1 MDGIGSYAQPVDNL
15 IDCGCERWWQFKQS
29 RGDGMNMS
37 DGDFRSKGRT
47 SKDELLRRL
56 EEVMLDGDGNHNDA
70 TPGLSEAERLA
81 RDAVPPK
88 RRVDGEMVGTPRQK
102 PMTSAMMEFAKRLI
116 EGKTQLE
123 AYQSAYPNAKANER
137 TLKTAAWKLTQDPR
151 IQRMLQ
157 EHWGQ
162 TVEALTDDAV
172 AVKRYVIKSLLDLSK
187 DAKQEGS
194 KLKALELMGK
204 SVGMFKPAQ
213 AEEEESLTAEQLKQ
227 ELAKHLKLVG
237 NVRRITKAQIIDVPS
252 STVIGASVQAEPSV
266 RET

>member
-1 MDGIGSYAQPVDNL
+1 M
-15 IDCGCERWWQFKQS
+15 
-29 RGDGMNMS
+29 RGDG
-37 DGDFRSKGRT
+37 RA

-56 EEVMLDGDGNHNDA
+56 DEVMLDVDGKDNDPE
-70 TPGLSEAERLA
+70 PGLSEAERLV

-88 RRVDGEMVGTPRQK
+88 RRVDGELQGTPRQK
-102 PMTSAMMEFAKRLI
+102 PMTSSMMEFAKGLI

-123 AYQSAYPNAKANER
+123 AYQNAYPNAKANDR
-137 TLKTAAWKLTQDPR
+137 TIKTAAWKLAQDIR

-172 AVKRYVIKSLLDLSK
+172 AVKRYVIKSLVELSK

-204 SVGMFKPAQ
+204 TVGLFKQTPQ
-213 AEEEESLTAEQLKQ
+213 EDDEVLTAEQLKL
-227 ELAKHLKLVG
+227 ELSRHLKLVG
-237 NVRRITKAQIIDVPS
+237 NVRRISKAQVIEAMP
-252 STVIGASVQAEPSV
+252 TVIDERSV
-266 RET
+266 

>member
-1 MDGIGSYAQPVDNL
+1 MD
-15 IDCGCERWWQFKQS
+15 
-29 RGDGMNMS
+29 MS
-37 DGDFRSKGRT
+37 NGQDWSKGRT
-47 SKDELLRRL
+47 NKDDLLRRL
-56 EEVMLDGDGNHNDA
+56 EELTDGTGLNGGEE
-70 TPGLSEAERLA
+70 TPELSEAERLA
-81 RDAVPPK
+81 RDAVAPK
-88 RRVDGEMVGTPRQK
+88 RRVDGELQGTPRLK
-102 PMTSAMMEFAKRLI
+102 PMTSAMMEFAKGLI

-123 AYQSAYPNAKANER
+123 AYKEAYPNAKANDR
-137 TLKTAAWKLTQDPR
+137 VLKTNAWKLAQDIR
-151 IQRMLQ
+151 VQKMLQ

-237 NVRRITKAQIIDVPS
+237 NVKRITKAQIIDVPS
-252 STVIGASVQAEPSV
+252 TTVIATSVQAEHSV
-266 RET
+266 REA

>member
-1 MDGIGSYAQPVDNL
+1 MMM
-15 IDCGCERWWQFKQS
+15 
-29 RGDGMNMS
+29 RGDQMRN
-37 DGDFRSKGRT
+37 DGRA

-56 EEVMLDGDGNHNDA
+56 DEVMLDGDGKDNDPK
-70 TPGLSEAERLA
+70 PGLSEAERLV

-88 RRVDGEMVGTPRQK
+88 RRVDGEMVGTPRLK
-102 PMTSAMMEFAKRLI
+102 PMTSSMMEFAKGLI

-123 AYQSAYPNAKANER
+123 AYQNAYPNAKANER
-137 TLKTAAWKLTQDPR
+137 TIKTAAWKLAQDIR

-172 AVKRYVIKSLLDLSK
+172 AVKRYVIKSLVEMSK

-204 SVGMFKPAQ
+204 TVGLFKQTPQ
-213 AEEEESLTAEQLKQ
+213 EDDEGLTAEQLKL
-227 ELAKHLKLVG
+227 ELSRHLKLVG
-237 NVRRITKAQIIDVPS
+237 NVRRISKAQVVEALP
-252 STVIGASVQAEPSV
+252 TVIDERSV
-266 RET
+266 

>member
-1 MDGIGSYAQPVDNL
+1 MSMQDGEQRRD
-15 IDCGCERWWQFKQS
+15 
-29 RGDGMNMS
+29 
-37 DGDFRSKGRT
+37 GRT

-56 EEVMLDGDGNHNDA
+56 DEVMLEDGLNGQDA
-70 TPGLSEAERLA
+70 GPGLSEAERLV

-88 RRVDGEMVGTPRQK
+88 RRVDGELPGTARQR
-102 PMTSAMMEFAKRLI
+102 PMTASMMEFAKGLI

-123 AYQSAYPNAKANER
+123 AYREAYPNAKANDR
-137 TLKTAAWKLTQDPR
+137 VLKSNAWKLAQDVR

-187 DAKQEGS
+187 EAKQEGS

-204 SVGMFKPAQ
+204 TVGMFRQ
-213 AEEEESLTAEQLKQ
+213 APQEEDDSLTAEQLKQ
-227 ELAKHLKLVG
+227 ELSRHLRLVG
-237 NVRRITKAQIIDVPS
+237 NVRRISKAQVVDVVES
-252 STVIGASVQAEPSV
+252 SAAQEALPVQ
-266 RET
+266 RETGEAA

>member
-1 MDGIGSYAQPVDNL
+1 MVMRSDQM
-15 IDCGCERWWQFKQS
+15 R
-29 RGDGMNMS
+29 S
-37 DGDFRSKGRT
+37 DGRL

-56 EEVMLDGDGNHNDA
+56 DEVMLDGDGKDNDPE
-70 TPGLSEAERLA
+70 PGLSEAERLV

-88 RRVDGEMVGTPRQK
+88 RRVDGELQGTPRTK
-102 PMTSAMMEFAKRLI
+102 PMTSSMMEFAKGLI

-123 AYQSAYPNAKANER
+123 AYQNAYPNAKANDR
-137 TLKTAAWKLTQDPR
+137 TIKTAAWKLAQDIR

-172 AVKRYVIKSLLDLSK
+172 AVKRYVIKSLVEMSK

-204 SVGMFKPAQ
+204 TVGLFKQTPQ
-213 AEEEESLTAEQLKQ
+213 EDDEGLTAEQLKL
-227 ELAKHLKLVG
+227 ELSRHLKLVS
-237 NVRRITKAQIIDVPS
+237 NVRRISKAQVIEAMP
-252 STVIGASVQAEPSV
+252 TVIEERSV
-266 RET
+266 

>member
-1 MDGIGSYAQPVDNL
+1 MGMHDGEQRRD
-15 IDCGCERWWQFKQS
+15 
-29 RGDGMNMS
+29 
-37 DGDFRSKGRT
+37 GRT

-56 EEVMLDGDGNHNDA
+56 DEVMLDDGLNGSE
-70 TPGLSEAERLA
+70 TGPGLSEAERLA

-88 RRVDGEMVGTPRQK
+88 RRVDGELPGTARQR
-102 PMTSAMMEFAKRLI
+102 PMTASMMEFAKGLI

-123 AYQSAYPNAKANER
+123 AYREAYPNAKANDR
-137 TLKTAAWKLTQDPR
+137 VLKSNAWKLAQDVR

-187 DAKQEGS
+187 EAKQEGS

-204 SVGMFKPAQ
+204 TVGMFRQ
-213 AEEEESLTAEQLKQ
+213 APQEEDDSLTAEQLKQ
-227 ELAKHLKLVG
+227 ELSRHLRLVG
-237 NVRRITKAQIIDVPS
+237 NVRRISKAQVVDVVES
-252 STVIGASVQAEPSV
+252 SAAQEALPVQ
-266 RET
+266 RETGEAA

>member
-1 MDGIGSYAQPVDNL
+1 MRVD
-15 IDCGCERWWQFKQS
+15 
-29 RGDGMNMS
+29 
-37 DGDFRSKGRT
+37 GRT
-47 SKDELLRRL
+47 SKEDLLRRL
-56 EEVMLDGDGNHNDA
+56 DEVMLDGDGNKNNP

-88 RRVDGEMVGTPRQK
+88 RRVDGELQGTPRQK
-102 PMTSAMMEFAKRLI
+102 PMTSSMMEFAKALI

-123 AYQSAYPNAKANER
+123 AYRQAYPNGNATER
-137 TLKTAAWKLTQDPR
+137 TLKTAAWKLAQDPR
-151 IQRMLQ
+151 VQKMLQ

-172 AVKRYVIKSLLDLSK
+172 AVKRYVIKSLVELSK

-204 SVGMFKPAQ
+204 TVGMFKQTPQ
-213 AEEEESLTAEQLKQ
+213 EDDESLTAEQLKL

-237 NVRRITKAQIIDVPS
+237 NVRRINKAQIIDAVP
-252 STVIGASVQAEPSV
+252 STVISVSE
-266 RET
+266 

>member
-1 MDGIGSYAQPVDNL
+1 MVM
-15 IDCGCERWWQFKQS
+15 
-29 RGDGMNMS
+29 RGEQMRS
-37 DGDFRSKGRT
+37 DGRA

-56 EEVMLDGDGNHNDA
+56 DEVMLDGDGNDNDQG
-70 TPGLSEAERLA
+70 PGLSEAERLA

-88 RRVDGEMVGTPRQK
+88 RRVDGELQGTPRQK
-102 PMTSAMMEFAKRLI
+102 PMTSSMMEFAKGLI

-123 AYQSAYPNAKANER
+123 AYQNAYPNAKANDR
-137 TLKTAAWKLTQDPR
+137 TIKTAAWKLAQDIR

-172 AVKRYVIKSLLDLSK
+172 AVKRYVIKSLVELSK

-204 SVGMFKPAQ
+204 TVGLFKQAQ
-213 AEEEESLTAEQLKQ
+213 QEDDDSLTAEQLKL
-227 ELAKHLKLVG
+227 ELSRHLKLVG
-237 NVRRITKAQIIDVPS
+237 NVRRISKAQVIDAEP
-252 STVIGASVQAEPSV
+252 STVIVQPM
-266 RET
+266 RE

>member
-1 MDGIGSYAQPVDNL
+1 MGMDGNQV
-15 IDCGCERWWQFKQS
+15 
-29 RGDGMNMS
+29 RGN
-37 DGDFRSKGRT
+37 GRT
-47 SKDELLRRL
+47 NKDDLLRRL
-56 EEVMLDGDGNHNDA
+56 EELTEGVGLNGHGEA
-70 TPGLSEAERLA
+70 PELSEAERLA
-81 RDAVPPK
+81 RDAVAPK
-88 RRVDGEMVGTPRQK
+88 RRVDGELPGTPKQR
-102 PMTSAMMEFAKRLI
+102 PMTASMMEFAKGLI

-123 AYQSAYPNAKANER
+123 AYKEAYPNAKANDR
-137 TLKTAAWKLTQDPR
+137 VLKTNAWKLAQDIR

-252 STVIGASVQAEPSV
+252 STVIGASVQAEHSV